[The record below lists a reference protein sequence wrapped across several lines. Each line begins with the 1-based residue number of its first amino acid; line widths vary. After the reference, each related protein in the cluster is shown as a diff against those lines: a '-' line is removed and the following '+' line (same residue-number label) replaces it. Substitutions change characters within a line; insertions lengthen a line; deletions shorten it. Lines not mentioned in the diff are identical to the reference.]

1 MTPPNSTLT
10 DDTTLEFRRIHDL
23 PPYVFATVDQLKREL
38 RREGRDVI
46 DLGFGNPDIPSP
58 QVAVEKL
65 AEAATRPTNHRY
77 SASRGLPNLRQAV
90 CERYEQVFGV
100 HLDPDANV
108 VSTIGAKEGLAH
120 LMWVLLEPGDSA
132 VVPSPSYP
140 IHLVAPRLTGAT
152 VVHARIEGGDILS
165 ALEEAL
171 DAAVPAP
178 RVMIAS
184 FPHNPT
190 TAIATPEL
198 MQRLVDLARAH
209 QFILVHDFAYAD
221 VAFDGHVP
229 PSVLQ
234 AEGALECAVELYS
247 LTKSFSM
254 AGWRMGFTIGRPDVV
269 AALAKLKSYL
279 DYGTF
284 QPIQIASI
292 VALREAGDYPAEVC
306 EIYRGRRDALCSGL
320 ARAGWDVE
328 PPQGTMFVW
337 APIPDRYAELGS
349 LEFALKLARDAD
361 VAVSPGIGFGP
372 GGDGHVRFA
381 LVENEQR
388 INQATRSI
396 RRLFQGAGVQ
406 EVTAPSDAEPT

>member
-1 MTPPNSTLT
+1 MAAPIK
-10 DDTTLEFRRIHDL
+10 DTAMDFRRIHDL

-58 QVAVEKL
+58 QVAVDKL
-65 AEAATRPTNHRY
+65 SEAAQRPTNHRY

-90 CERYEQVFGV
+90 CERYRAVYGLE
-100 HLDPDANV
+100 LDPEQHV

-120 LMWVLLEPGDSA
+120 LMWVLVEPGDVA

-140 IHLVAPRLTGAT
+140 IHLVAPRLAGAT
-152 VVHARIEGGDILS
+152 VMHARVEHGDVLE
-165 ALEEAL
+165 ALEEAIE
-171 DAAVPAP
+171 AAVPKP
-178 RVMIAS
+178 RVVIAS

-190 TAIATPEL
+190 TVVATPEL
-198 MQRLVDLARAH
+198 MQRLVDLAREH
-209 QFILVHDFAYAD
+209 EFVLVHDFAYAD

-234 AEGALECAVELYS
+234 AEGALDCAVELYS

-254 AGWRMGFTIGRPDVV
+254 AGWRVGFTLGRPDVV
-269 AALAKLKSYL
+269 AALAKIKSYL

-292 VALREAGDYPAEVC
+292 VALREAPDYPAEVC
-306 EIYRGRRDALCSGL
+306 EIYESRRNALCSGL
-320 ARAGWDVE
+320 ARAGWDV
-328 PPQGTMFVW
+328 PPPLGTMFVW
-337 APIPDRYAELGS
+337 AAIPERYVELGS
-349 LEFALKLARDAD
+349 LEFALLLARDAD
-361 VAVSPGIGFGP
+361 VAVSPGVGFGP

-396 RRLFQGAGVQ
+396 RRLFQGY
-406 EVTAPSDAEPT
+406 S

>member
-1 MTPPNSTLT
+1 M
-10 DDTTLEFRRIHDL
+10 DFRRIHDL

-58 QVAVEKL
+58 QVAVDKL
-65 AEAATRPTNHRY
+65 CEAAQRPTNHRY

-90 CERYEQVFGV
+90 CERYARAFGV
-100 HLDPDANV
+100 ELDPERHV

-120 LMWVLLEPGDSA
+120 LMWVLLESRDVA

-152 VVHARIEGGDILS
+152 VVHARIEQGGVLE
-165 ALEEAL
+165 ALEEAVE
-171 DAAVPAP
+171 AAAPSP
-178 RVMIAS
+178 RVVIAS

-190 TAIATPEL
+190 TAVATPEL
-198 MQRLVDLARAH
+198 MQRLVDLARERE
-209 QFILVHDFAYAD
+209 FVLVHDFAYAD
-221 VAFDGHVP
+221 IAFDGHVP

-234 AEGALECAVELYS
+234 AEGALDCAVELYS

-292 VALREAGDYPAEVC
+292 VALREAPEYPAEVN

-320 ARAGWDVE
+320 ARAGWHVE
-328 PPQGTMFVW
+328 PPLGTMFVW
-337 APIPDRYAELGS
+337 APIPEQYAELGS
-349 LEFALKLARDAD
+349 LEFALMLARDAD
-361 VAVSPGIGFGP
+361 VAVSPGVGFGP
-372 GGDGHVRFA
+372 GGDGYVRFA

-396 RRLFQGAGVQ
+396 RRLLQGY
-406 EVTAPSDAEPT
+406 S